1 MQRAGSGALQLAG
14 SGASGLA
21 GCGGLYAPAMS
32 SPIVDAQTFWE
43 LLERRVA
50 ATPDRMMLVDETGR
64 VLTFSGF
71 KDQAERVAAGLMAM
85 GVTEGT
91 PVTWVLPTRIETVL
105 LSFALSRLGAVQN
118 PIIHIYRKR
127 EIEFCV
133 RQTGAKLIVHPG
145 AWAGFDYG
153 AMVGEIVAQLG
164 HPCRTLTGYDTLPEG
179 DPATLPPPPD
189 AGDAGSVR
197 WLYYTSGTTSDPKG
211 VKHTDGSLIAGGIGL
226 ARALDMSG
234 DDVGSIAFPYAHI
247 GGPDYIV
254 TMLSSGFGAVLVE
267 RFDPAASVA
276 TYARRGVT
284 MAGGSTVFYQMFLE
298 EDRKSREATG
308 RPAMPALRV
317 LSGGG
322 APKPPEIYFQVKEQM
337 GIPVAHGY
345 GMTEC
350 PMISQGSPRD
360 TADQL
365 AHTDGRPVH
374 GCEVSIVAIAA
385 DGGEAPAPRGVQ
397 GEVRVRGPML
407 FAGYTDSS
415 LDEQAFD
422 TRGRFRTGDLGVLR
436 PDGHLIL
443 TGRVKDII
451 IRKGENISAKE
462 IEDVLYAHDKVA
474 AAAVIGLSDP
484 ERGERVCAVVE
495 TAPGSEDLTFDEMV
509 EACVDAGL
517 ARQKV
522 PEQLEIHPAP
532 LPRNATLKILKHKL
546 RELYEAR
553 RPVNLTAREV
563 YIARQEDD

>member
-1 MQRAGSGALQLAG
+1 MDR
-14 SGASGLA
+14 
-21 GCGGLYAPAMS
+21 
-32 SPIVDAQTFWE
+32 PILDSLTFWD

-50 ATPDRMMLVDETGR
+50 ATPDRMMLVDEAGR
-64 VLTFSGF
+64 ALTFAEF
-71 KDQAERVAAGLMAM
+71 KDQAERVAAGLQAM
-85 GVTEGT
+85 GVTNRT

-105 LSFALSRLGAVQN
+105 LSLALSRLGAVQN
-118 PIIHIYRKR
+118 PIIHIYRRR
-127 EIEFCV
+127 EIDFCV
-133 RQTGAKLIVHPG
+133 RQTGAEMIVHPG
-145 AWAGFDYG
+145 VWAGYDYG
-153 AMVGEIVAQLG
+153 AMIDEIVDGLD
-164 HPCRTLTGYDTLPEG
+164 HPCRVLVGYDSLPEG

-189 AGDAGSVR
+189 AADAGTVR

-211 VKHTDGSLIAGGIGL
+211 VKHTDASLIAGGIGL

-247 GGPDYIV
+247 GGPDYLV

-276 TYARRGVT
+276 TYAGRGVT

-308 RPAMPALRV
+308 RAAMPALRV

-322 APKPPEIYFQVKEQM
+322 APKPPEIFFQVKEQM

-360 TADQL
+360 TDDQL

-374 GCEVSIVAIAA
+374 GCEVSIVAVSA

-407 FAGYTDSS
+407 FAGYTDPS

-422 TRGRFRTGDLGVLR
+422 ARGRFRTGDLGVLR

-443 TGRVKDII
+443 TGRVKDVI

-462 IEDVLYAHDKVA
+462 IEDVLYAHEKVA
-474 AAAVIGLSDP
+474 AAAVIGLADP

-495 TAPGSEDLTFDEMV
+495 TAPGSDDLTFVEMV
-509 EACVDAGL
+509 DACYEAGL
-517 ARQKV
+517 ARQKI
-522 PEQLEIHPAP
+522 PEQLEIYPEP

-546 RELYEAR
+546 REVYESR
-553 RPVNLTAREV
+553 RALKLTARDV
-563 YIARQEDD
+563 YVARQEED

>member
-1 MQRAGSGALQLAG
+1 
-14 SGASGLA
+14 
-21 GCGGLYAPAMS
+21 MS
-32 SPIVDAQTFWE
+32 SPILDAQTFWE
-43 LLERRVA
+43 LLDRRVA
-50 ATPDRMMLVDETGR
+50 ATPDRMMLVDEAGR
-64 VLTFSGF
+64 VMTFAEF
-71 KDQAERVAAGLMAM
+71 KDQAERVAAGLLAM
-85 GVTEGT
+85 GVTQGT

-127 EIEFCV
+127 EVGFCV
-133 RQTGAKLIVHPG
+133 RQTGARLIVHPG
-145 AWAGFDYG
+145 TWAGYDYS
-153 AMVGEIVAQLG
+153 AMVDEVVAGLDHECQVLV
-164 HPCRTLTGYDTLPEG
+164 GYDTLPEG
-179 DPATLPPPPD
+179 DPATLGPPPGV
-189 AGDAGSVR
+189 GDAGTVR

-211 VKHTDGSLIAGGIGL
+211 VKHTDASLIAGGIGL
-226 ARALDMSG
+226 ARALGMSAE
-234 DDVGSIAFPYAHI
+234 DVGSIAFPYAHI
-247 GGPDYIV
+247 GGPDYMV

-267 RFDPAASVA
+267 RFDPAASVEL
-276 TYARRGVT
+276 YARRGVT
-284 MAGGSTVFYQMFLE
+284 MAGGSTAFYQMFLE
-298 EDRKSREATG
+298 EDRKSRRTTG

-360 TADQL
+360 TDDQL

-374 GCEVSIVAIAA
+374 GCEVSIVAMAA
-385 DGGEAPAPRGVQ
+385 DGGEVPAPAGVQ
-397 GEVRVRGPML
+397 GEVRVEGPML
-407 FAGYTDSS
+407 FAGYTDPS
-415 LDEQAFD
+415 LEARAFD
-422 TRGRFRTGDLGVLR
+422 ARGRFRTGDLGVRR

-474 AAAVIGLSDP
+474 AAAVIGLSDAA
-484 ERGERVCAVVE
+484 RGEKVCAVVE
-495 TAPGSEDLTFDEMV
+495 TAPDSEDLTFDEMV
-509 EACVDAGL
+509 EACVAAGL

-522 PEQLEIHPAP
+522 PEQLEIHPEP

-546 RELYEAR
+546 REVYEAR
-553 RPVNLTAREV
+553 RPVRLAKREV
-563 YIARQEDD
+563 YVARQEGE

>member
-1 MQRAGSGALQLAG
+1 
-14 SGASGLA
+14 
-21 GCGGLYAPAMS
+21 MS
-32 SPIVDAQTFWE
+32 DPVLDAQTFWE
-43 LLERRVA
+43 LLERRVK
-50 ATPDRMMLVDETGR
+50 ATRDRMMLVDEAGR
-64 VLTFSGF
+64 AVTFAEF
-71 KDQAERVAAGLMAM
+71 KDQAERVAAGLLAM
-85 GVTEGT
+85 GVAEGT

-118 PIIHIYRKR
+118 PIIHIYRQR
-127 EIEFCV
+127 EIDFCV
-133 RQTGAKLIVHPG
+133 RQTGAELVVHPG
-145 AWAGFDYG
+145 VWGGFDYG
-153 AMVGEIVAQLG
+153 AMVDRIVAGLDRECQALI
-164 HPCRTLTGYDTLPEG
+164 GYDTLPEG
-179 DPATLPPPPD
+179 DPATLPPVPD
-189 AGDAGSVR
+189 TTDTGTVR

-211 VKHTDGSLIAGGIGL
+211 VKHTDASLIAGGIGL

-247 GGPDYIV
+247 GGPDYMV

-267 RFDPAASVA
+267 RFDPAAAVA
-276 TYARRGVT
+276 TYASRGVT

-298 EDRKSREATG
+298 EDRKSRRTTG
-308 RPAMPALRV
+308 GPAMPALRV

-350 PMISQGSPRD
+350 PMISQGSPHD
-360 TADQL
+360 SSDQL

-374 GCEVSIVAIAA
+374 GCEVSIVAMAA
-385 DGGEAPAPRGVQ
+385 DGGEVPAPAGVR

-422 TRGRFRTGDLGVLR
+422 ARGRFRTGDLGVLR
-436 PDGHLIL
+436 TDGHLIL

-462 IEDVLYAHDKVA
+462 IEDVLYAHPKVA

-484 ERGERVCAVVE
+484 KRGERVCAVVE
-495 TAPGSEDLTFDEMV
+495 TAPGSDDLTFDEMV
-509 EACVDAGL
+509 EACIAAGL

-546 RELYEAR
+546 REVYEAR
-553 RPVNLTAREV
+553 RAVHLTSREV
-563 YIARQEDD
+563 YEARQEED